1 MQTILSFLFNILLYI
16 TVIPASLV
24 VILLF
29 PILRTKTLQKVASM
43 WVFFILNALKVI
55 CGVNWNIS
63 GINNIPNKPCIL
75 VSNHQG
81 TWESFFLQTLCF
93 PSSSII
99 KKELLFIPFFGWA
112 LACLKPI
119 HLTRSKKITSLKKV
133 IKDGSKKLQ
142 NGSSIIIFPEGTR
155 SRPHKGLK
163 SFSKSYAILAAKNN
177 VPIIPICHNS
187 GLYWR
192 NRMFNKERGC
202 VQVRIGKP
210 ITGKNPKKLTNDVYN
225 WINSNFKE
233 IN

>member
-81 TWESFFLQTLCF
+81 AWESFFLQTLCF

-119 HLTRSKKITSLKKV
+119 HLIRSKKISSLKKV

-155 SRPHKGLK
+155 ARPHKGLK
-163 SFSKSYAILAAKNN
+163 SFSKSYGILAAKNN

-192 NRMFNKERGC
+192 NRSFNKERGC

-210 ITGKNPKKLTNDVYN
+210 ITGKNPKNLTNDVYN

>member
-1 MQTILSFLFNILLYI
+1 
-16 TVIPASLV
+16 
-24 VILLF
+24 
-29 PILRTKTLQKVASM
+29 M

-81 TWESFFLQTLCF
+81 AWESFFLQTLCF

-119 HLTRSKKITSLKKV
+119 HLIRSKKISSLKKV

-155 SRPHKGLK
+155 ARPRKGLK
-163 SFSKSYAILAAKNN
+163 SFSKSYGILAAKNN

-192 NRMFNKERGC
+192 NRRFNKERGC

-210 ITGKNPKKLTNDVYN
+210 ITGKNPKNLTNDVYN